1 VSGLPILS
9 VDPSREASP
18 VGVWRPK
25 LERLRRIFARPGR
38 WVVCLSGGVDSA
50 LVLAVAAEERPGD
63 VVALTAVSPTLP
75 DAERLT
81 CERLAREAGVPHEL
95 VPSEEMER
103 DGFVSNGPDR
113 CYHCKTELYSVA
125 RRAAHRLGGDWIAD
139 GVNVSDLSDHRPGL
153 VAAKEHR
160 VVHPLVEAEMSKAD
174 VRGAARFL
182 GLDVWDKPA
191 FACLSSRFPYGT
203 AITEEGLT
211 QVGAVEGFLRA
222 RDFRQV
228 RVRSDGQTARIEVLP
243 FDIPSL
249 VTDPLRSELLA
260 VAKAAGY
267 RWTSV
272 DLEGYRTGSLNA
284 ALEDPASEGGE

>member
-1 VSGLPILS
+1 MSGLPIVTP
-9 VDPSREASP
+9 VDPSRVASP
-18 VGVWRPK
+18 ADVWGPK
-25 LERLRRIFARPGR
+25 LARLRQVFARPGR

-50 LVLAVAAEERPGD
+50 LVLAVAAEERSDD

-75 DAERLT
+75 DAERAA
-81 CERLAREAGVPHEL
+81 CERLARAAGVRHEL
-95 VPSEEMER
+95 VESEEMDRE
-103 DGFVSNGPDR
+103 GFVSNGPDR
-113 CYHCKTELYSVA
+113 CYHCKSELYSVA
-125 RRAAHRLGGDWIAD
+125 RVAARRLGGDWIAD

-153 VAAKEHR
+153 VAAREHR
-160 VVHPLVEAEMSKAD
+160 VVHPLVEADMSKAD
-174 VRGAARFL
+174 VRGAARSL

-203 AITEEGLT
+203 EITEEGLT

-243 FDIPSL
+243 FDIPRL
-249 VTDPLRSELLA
+249 VADPLRTELLA

-272 DLEGYRTGSLNA
+272 DLEGYRMGSLNA
-284 ALEDPASEGGE
+284 ALDDDEGRE